1 MARMRLSHWGSIP
14 CVRPFSYNPFRP
26 LCPKFFIIGRV
37 VTCYVTRINNTQD
50 TGAEVW
56 PALYLGAMTRPQIGR
71 RAAGQELGLTV
82 RDGDLLLL
90 HHELAERAAI
100 PEAVAAPIAAP
111 KPFLKQYIGLFG
123 RTVCRP

>member
-1 MARMRLSHWGSIP
+1 
-14 CVRPFSYNPFRP
+14 
-26 LCPKFFIIGRV
+26 
-37 VTCYVTRINNTQD
+37 
-50 TGAEVW
+50 
-56 PALYLGAMTRPQIGR
+56 MTRPQIGR

-111 KPFLKQYIGLFG
+111 KPFLKQYIALFG